1 MMPFVNVKLVKQQV
15 DNESKQLLIDGIM
28 DIIVKI
34 LGRDRDFTVI
44 TLDEL
49 DSLIGL

>member
-1 MMPFVNVKLVKQQV
+1 MPFVNVKLVKQQV